1 MKISFAEALRYAGV
15 KSLDDEALKQL
26 MERAVADA
34 ERLAEPR
41 SRARV
46 FDIRRIS
53 GGVVLGG
60 ALLTGRSAQKLLA
73 DCDRAALVTVT
84 AGHALDAE
92 IRRLAAVDMAMA
104 VALDAAGTAA
114 VESAA
119 DEAEVLLR
127 SELKGAELTPRFSPG
142 YGDMPLSFGRDIIK
156 LTEAERY
163 LGVTLTESDT
173 LLPSKSVTAVI
184 GIKGGNSEKTGESL

>member
-84 AGHALDAE
+84 AGH
-92 IRRLAAVDMAMA
+92 
-104 VALDAAGTAA
+104 ALDAAGTAA

>member
-1 MKISFAEALRYAGV
+1 MNIRNLFEEKKCVFSFEMFPPKKNSDDINAMYETIDGLKRLGPDYISITYGAGG
-15 KSLDDEALKQL
+15 
-26 MERAVADA
+26 
-34 ERLAEPR
+34 
-41 SRARV
+41 
-46 FDIRRIS
+46 S
-53 GGVVLGG
+53 GGRG
-60 ALLTGRSAQKLLA
+60 T
-73 DCDRAALVTVT
+73 
-84 AGHALDAE
+84 E
-92 IRRLAAVDMAMA
+92 RLAAVDMAMA

>member
-15 KSLDDEALKQL
+15 KSLDDEALKRL

-92 IRRLAAVDMAMA
+92 IRRLAAVDMVMA

-119 DEAEVLLR
+119 DEVLLR

-142 YGDMPLSFGRDIIK
+142 YGDMPLCFGRDIIK

>member
-1 MKISFAEALRYAGV
+1 
-15 KSLDDEALKQL
+15 
-26 MERAVADA
+26 
-34 ERLAEPR
+34 
-41 SRARV
+41 
-46 FDIRRIS
+46 
-53 GGVVLGG
+53 
-60 ALLTGRSAQKLLA
+60 
-73 DCDRAALVTVT
+73 
-84 AGHALDAE
+84 
-92 IRRLAAVDMAMA
+92 MAMA